1 MVNSSSETV
10 TPVLSTT
17 GHSSSF
23 VPESIQNKNENDLA
37 RCVCR
42 KWNLAR
48 WEEWD
53 GRKVSLWPFSWD
65 ILPAVPLGSLCLANV
80 VSYLRQIIKQGFPL
94 MKWRPGISERVHIM
108 QALVI
113 EKYFSSIN
121 HTSITSY
128 SASFCVKCLVC
139 NSNGTLLQADLSQ
152 YFSNTF
158 TTWKIMFTYL

>member
-53 GRKVSLWPFSWD
+53 GRKVSPSCC
-65 ILPAVPLGSLCLANV
+65 ALGRAANV